1 MQRVADMARGVSILS
16 VCYTKEYIKNKSKNY
31 KQSNKKIYKIN
42 TKTRADLVNKT
53 GRKAKN

>member
-31 KQSNKKIYKIN
+31 KLQ
-42 TKTRADLVNKT
+42 TE
-53 GRKAKN
+53 